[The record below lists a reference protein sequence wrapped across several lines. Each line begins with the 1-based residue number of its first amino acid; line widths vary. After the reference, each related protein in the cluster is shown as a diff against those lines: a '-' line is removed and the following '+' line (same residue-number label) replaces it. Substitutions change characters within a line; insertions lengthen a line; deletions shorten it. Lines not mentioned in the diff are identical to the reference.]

1 MKSNNVEDIT
11 CEELKQLMDDGRKV
25 VVIDTR
31 QNTAYNIE
39 HISGAINMYYNPTG
53 DSMERMMMLPALP
66 SDAMLVFY
74 CDCIECD
81 PGSTLMASESID
93 LGYDPS
99 KVRTLSGGY
108 LRWKELN
115 YPVV

>member
-1 MKSNNVEDIT
+1 MNSNNVEDIT
-11 CEELKQLMDDGRKV
+11 CEELKQLMDDSQKV

-66 SDAMLVFY
+66 
-74 CDCIECD
+74 
-81 PGSTLMASESID
+81 
-93 LGYDPS
+93 
-99 KVRTLSGGY
+99 
-108 LRWKELN
+108 
-115 YPVV
+115 

>member
-1 MKSNNVEDIT
+1 MKSNNVEPIT
-11 CEELKQLMDDGRKV
+11 CEELKQLMDGGEKV

-31 QNTAYNIE
+31 QDTAYGAE
-39 HISGAINMYYNPTG
+39 HISGAINMFYNPTG
-53 DSMERMMMLPALP
+53 GHMDRMMMILGLP
-66 SDAMLVFY
+66 SDTMLVFY

-81 PGSTLMASESID
+81 PGSSLMASESID
-93 LGYDPS
+93 LGYDRS